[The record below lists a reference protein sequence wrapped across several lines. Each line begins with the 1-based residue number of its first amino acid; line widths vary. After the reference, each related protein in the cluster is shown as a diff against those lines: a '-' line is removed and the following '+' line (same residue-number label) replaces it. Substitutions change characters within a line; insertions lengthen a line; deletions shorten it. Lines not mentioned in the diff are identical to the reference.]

1 MPYSSTSD
9 LPEYTKKWSAKKRR
23 QFMHVFNSTHKRTG
37 SEKRAFQAAN
47 SVAGGKKEEENDIEN
62 ILAFS
67 FKDNSKRL

>member
-9 LPEYTKKWSAKKRR
+9 LPDYVKKYSAKR
-23 QFMHVFNSTHKRTG
+23 QRQWRAVFNSTHKRTG

-67 FKDNSKRL
+67 FKDGSKRL